1 MKPTHRSSIPP
12 NEIGGAI
19 APQAT
24 SQSHPPV
31 SSADVAADESDEFV
45 DSLLVDSLYVP
56 QPQKPESARRVR
68 SLKRQQQARAIA
80 EGRLTQIGEDLLELA
95 DELRS
100 LNPDLSDSLD
110 DAWSDVEHALEMLLD
125 EAVW

>member
-12 NEIGGAI
+12 NEVGGAI
-19 APQAT
+19 APQAN
-24 SQSHPPV
+24 PPLP
-31 SSADVAADESDEFV
+31 SAGVAAESDE
-45 DSLLVDSLYVP
+45 LVDGLYVP
-56 QPQKPESARRVR
+56 KPQRSESARRVR

-80 EGRLTQIGEDLLELA
+80 EGRLTQIGEELLGLA
-95 DELRS
+95 DDLRS

>member
-1 MKPTHRSSIPP
+1 MKPTHRSSIHPG
-12 NEIGGAI
+12 EIGGAI
-19 APQAT
+19 APP
-24 SQSHPPV
+24 SCPPP
-31 SSADVAADESDEFV
+31 SSAAGIAAESEE
-45 DSLLVDSLYVP
+45 LADSLYIP

-80 EGRLTQIGEDLLELA
+80 EGRLTQIGEELLGLA

-125 EAVW
+125 EAAW

>member
-12 NEIGGAI
+12 YEAGGAI
-19 APQAT
+19 APQ
-24 SQSHPPV
+24 SYPPLP
-31 SSADVAADESDEFV
+31 SAGVAAESDELV
-45 DSLLVDSLYVP
+45 DNLVDSLYVP
-56 QPQKPESARRVR
+56 QPQKPESARRVL

-80 EGRLTQIGEDLLELA
+80 EGRLTQIGEELLGLA
-95 DELRS
+95 DDLRS

>member
-12 NEIGGAI
+12 NEVGGAI
-19 APQAT
+19 APQ
-24 SQSHPPV
+24 SYPQSHLPLP
-31 SSADVAADESDEFV
+31 SAEVAAELDE
-45 DSLLVDSLYVP
+45 LVDSLYVP
-56 QPQKPESARRVR
+56 QPQKPESARRIR